1 MSKGSIWQVRPLRR
15 FMIGHLASSLGSRMA
30 YAAVLWHVY
39 ELTASP
45 ILLGSVGLTQLL
57 PVLVVGPLGGILADR
72 FDRRTLL
79 LWTQLVQAVPTALLG
94 VLTLSEA
101 LAAWHLFALV
111 LCVSFA
117 ESIDTAA
124 RKALIPSITPTEH
137 LGGAM
142 ALADM
147 VKNGAKLAGPA
158 LMGFLAAA
166 ASIGMVYLLNA
177 VSFLLMAGMLA
188 TLRRSPRPEHPAESG
203 GFSLVRDLREAG
215 RFIRHTP
222 MVWGLLVLDF
232 VATLFAS
239 AVDLLPMYATEVLQL
254 DVGQYGLLASGVAV
268 GALTASMVMVRLPIP
283 RIPGRVCVVAGL
295 LFGLGATALG
305 LVDQFWP
312 AFACLALL
320 GAADTVGTVVRNT
333 VRELIT
339 PDALRGRVG
348 ALASLVTKSG
358 PRVGEW
364 EAGFVAS
371 IWGVQASILTGGVL
385 CIVGVAA
392 LGLGLP
398 VLRRPVHLEEAG
410 GAP

>member
-1 MSKGSIWQVRPLRR
+1 MV
-15 FMIGHLASSLGSRMA
+15 GHLASSLGSRMA

-45 ILLGSVGLTQLL
+45 ILLGSVGITQLL
-57 PVLVVGPLGGILADR
+57 PVLIIGPLGGVLADR

-94 VLTLSEA
+94 VLTLTDT
-101 LAAWHLFALV
+101 LTAWHLFGLV

-158 LMGFLAAA
+158 LMGFVAAM
-166 ASIGMVYLLNA
+166 ASIGLVYLLNA
-177 VSFLLMAGMLA
+177 VSFVLMAGVLT
-188 TLRRSPRPEHPAESG
+188 TLHRSSQRTSTDPSRPIAPLQA
-203 GFSLVRDLREAG
+203 LRQAA

-239 AVDLLPMYATEVLQL
+239 AVDLLPMYATEVLHL
-254 DVGQYGLLASGVAV
+254 DVGEYGLLASGVAV
-268 GALTASMVMVRLPIP
+268 GALSASAVMVRMPIP
-283 RIPGRVCVVAGL
+283 RVPGRTCVGAGL
-295 LFGLGATALG
+295 LFGMGATALG

-312 AFACLALL
+312 AFACLAVL

-339 PDALRGRVG
+339 PDELRGRVG

-364 EAGFVAS
+364 EAGVVAA
-371 IWGVQASILTGGVL
+371 IWGVQASMLTGGVL

-392 LGLGLP
+392 IGLGLP
-398 VLRRPVHLEEAG
+398 VLRKPVKLDPVTERTS
-410 GAP
+410 

>member
-1 MSKGSIWQVRPLRR
+1 MSPIWQERPLRR
-15 FMIGHLASSLGSRMA
+15 FMVGHLASSLGTRMA
-30 YAAVLWHVY
+30 YAGVLWHVY

-57 PVLVVGPLGGILADR
+57 PVLIIGPLGGVLADR

-79 LWTQLVQAVPTALLG
+79 LWTQLLQAVPTALLG
-94 VLTLSEA
+94 FLTLSGA
-101 LAAWHLFALV
+101 ISAWHLFGLV
-111 LCVSFA
+111 LCASFA

-124 RKALIPSITPTEH
+124 RKALIPAITPTEH

-158 LMGFLAAA
+158 LMGFVAAT
-166 ASIGMVYLLNA
+166 ASIGVVYLLNA
-177 VSFLLMAGMLA
+177 VSFVLMAGVLL
-188 TLRRSPRPEHPAESG
+188 TLRRSSPRSSSVR
-203 GFSLVRDLREAG
+203 GFAPVQALREAG
-215 RFIRHTP
+215 RFIRRTP
-222 MVWGLLVLDF
+222 MVWALLVLDF

-254 DVGQYGLLASGVAV
+254 DVGEYGLLASGVAV
-268 GALTASMVMVRLPIP
+268 GALSASAVMVRLPIP
-283 RIPGRVCVVAGL
+283 RVPGRVSVVAGL

-305 LVDQFWP
+305 MVDQFWP
-312 AFACLALL
+312 AFACLAVL

-339 PDALRGRVG
+339 PDELRGRVG

-364 EAGFVAS
+364 EAGVVAA
-371 IWGVQASILTGGVL
+371 IWGVQASMLTGGVL
-385 CIVGVAA
+385 CLVGVAA

-398 VLRRPVHLEEAG
+398 VLWKPIELTPTPE
-410 GAP
+410 PSS